1 MFNGL
6 ITMKKITQYIIIAIS
21 LVSITSS
28 TNAGNYKINN
38 ENLAIK
44 NELVINFINEFAK
57 EKIYTKKELNKIF
70 SNTVIR
76 KKKIIKAQNNQAEKT
91 LTWKNYKNIVVTKTR
106 INAGKVFLYK
116 YSNLLDKVEKE
127 FKVDKEVITAI
138 LGVETNYGFKKG
150 DYKAIDSLTTLSFE
164 YYPRGKFFK
173 NELKEFL
180 KYSKKNNINPLSVKS
195 SWAGAIGYPQFIPS
209 SINSYGI
216 DYDKDGK
223 IDLVNSVEDSVASV
237 ANYLRK
243 NGFVFNKFYYDK
255 INIKTNIKISTGLKL
270 DKDCSIIKLNNKY
283 CNDKFKIF
291 KLDDETYIGSKN
303 FYSITM
309 YNRSN
314 LYAAA
319 VLEIAKSLKN

>member
-1 MFNGL
+1 MFYGL
-6 ITMKKITQYIIIAIS
+6 IRMKKITQYITIAIS
-21 LVSITSS
+21 LASITSS
-28 TNAGNYKINN
+28 TNAESYKINN
-38 ENLAIK
+38 ENSAIR
-44 NELVINFINEFAK
+44 NELVKNFINEFSK
-57 EKIYTKKELNKIF
+57 ENIYTKKELNSIF
-70 SNTVIR
+70 SNTEIR

-91 LTWKNYKNIVVTKTR
+91 LTWKEYKNIVVTKTR

-116 YSNLLDKVEKE
+116 YSNLLDSVEKQ

-223 IDLVNSVEDSVASV
+223 VDLVNSVEDSVASV
-237 ANYLRK
+237 ANYLNK
-243 NGFVFNKFYYDK
+243 NGFSFNKFYYNK
-255 INIKTNIKISTGLKL
+255 IKIKDNIKISSGLKL
-270 DKDCSIIKLNNKY
+270 DKDCSIVKLENKY

-291 KLDDETYIGSKN
+291 KLDNQTYIGSKN

-319 VLEIAKSLKN
+319 VLEIARNLKN